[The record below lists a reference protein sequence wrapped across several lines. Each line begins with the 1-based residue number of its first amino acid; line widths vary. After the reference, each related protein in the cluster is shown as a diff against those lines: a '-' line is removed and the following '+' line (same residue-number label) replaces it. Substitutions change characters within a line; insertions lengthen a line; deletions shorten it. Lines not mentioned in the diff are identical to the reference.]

1 MMNMRK
7 LLLLLLCSLSVWS
20 LQAQD
25 VSCKVDVS
33 FDRIQNVDPK
43 VFQTLKRALNDFINN
58 RKWTNDN
65 FNPTEKI
72 ECSFLLNLTSRSNDN
87 VYDATLNIQA
97 SRPVY
102 NSGYYTPTVN
112 YIDRDI
118 KFRYD
123 ESQNIQ
129 FDDNRVAGSD
139 ALVANLP
146 AILAY
151 YVYLIVALDYESFS
165 PNGGEEYFKKALNVV
180 NNAPE
185 EGKLIKGWKVNEGT
199 RNRYWIIEQ
208 LLNPRY
214 DKFRPYWYAYHR
226 KGLDVMSQNPDE
238 GRKVILD
245 GIPVLTKINDANP
258 SSILFQFFFNAKSNE
273 FFNTLSQT
281 KPEDRKDYIEQL
293 SKMDVPNSARYRGIK

>member
-1 MMNMRK
+1 
-7 LLLLLLCSLSVWS
+7 
-20 LQAQD
+20 
-25 VSCKVDVS
+25 
-33 FDRIQNVDPK
+33 
-43 VFQTLKRALNDFINN
+43 
-58 RKWTNDN
+58 
-65 FNPTEKI
+65 
-72 ECSFLLNLTSRSNDN
+72 
-87 VYDATLNIQA
+87 
-97 SRPVY
+97 VY